1 MVSKM
6 VIKCCHQMLICW
18 PTQQTPCHAFR
29 DNSFSGFGLKKMEN
43 QTLKP
48 EILWDSHVKL
58 ALVQSWPKGPSY
70 FTDWNGYL
78 IVTRYET

>member
-1 MVSKM
+1 
-6 VIKCCHQMLICW
+6 
-18 PTQQTPCHAFR
+18 
-29 DNSFSGFGLKKMEN
+29 MEN
-43 QTLKP
+43 QTSKP

-58 ALVQSWPKGPSY
+58 ALVQSWPKGPSD